1 MHSVLLKQGFDNNNP
16 HKEKRM
22 SQEIMVPMVHLNGT
36 SKKELVSQYDNAI
49 QALETALDVVLKS
62 APNGRDYYPKGLNAY
77 EVAREQHYER
87 ISRIN
92 DVINELTS
100 IVEEIA

>member
-1 MHSVLLKQGFDNNNP
+1 
-16 HKEKRM
+16 M
-22 SQEIMVPMVHLNGT
+22 SQEIMIPMVHLNGT

-62 APNGRDYYPKGLNAY
+62 APNGRDYYPKGPDAY
-77 EVAREQHYER
+77 EIARKQHY
-87 ISRIN
+87 SRTAKIN
-92 DVINELTS
+92 QVINELTS